1 MMHDDKVTEP
11 CMAKTPPPLY
21 VAVFPLMVL
30 DEMATVP
37 NATNTPPPYPPAW
50 SAMFPL
56 MVHDEMAT
64 VPCQTATPP
73 PKLASEFPEIE
84 EDVIVT
90 APELT

>member
-37 NATNTPPPYPPAW
+37 NATNTPPPYPPA
-50 SAMFPL
+50 
-56 MVHDEMAT
+56 
-64 VPCQTATPP
+64 
-73 PKLASEFPEIE
+73 
-84 EDVIVT
+84 
-90 APELT
+90 